1 MLGCDIFIKKTYL
14 HTVPVYI
21 LRSILRKVVFPSVV
35 NMTPSPRKE
44 KKAKISS
51 TSKTVMENGHIDNSD
66 DTETLIGSQFGQQK
80 NKRNKDLDYGSD
92 INGLSDLSMLGL
104 PAENVSL
111 DDGNS
116 LFIQYFSTNKN
127 QLMRYFDK

>member
-1 MLGCDIFIKKTYL
+1 
-14 HTVPVYI
+14 
-21 LRSILRKVVFPSVV
+21 
-35 NMTPSPRKE
+35 MTPSPRKE

-66 DTETLIGSQFGQQK
+66 DTETLIGSQFGQHK
-80 NKRNKDLDYGSD
+80 SKRNKDLDYGSD

-104 PAENVSL
+104 PAEDVSL